1 MLRSGR
7 ERFPTGP
14 GFVNGELVKDA
25 KPDRKA
31 YLLENCRGRPH
42 NEDPRFRA
50 IVDGNRHLP
59 ASG

>member
-25 KPDRKA
+25 KPDRKPIWQKTVGLSTMIA
-31 YLLENCRGRPH
+31 ASRLSWTKN
-42 NEDPRFRA
+42 
-50 IVDGNRHLP
+50 LP
-59 ASG
+59 AIG